1 MEGILLKWTN
11 YVSGWQ
17 QRYFILDDGVLSYYR
32 SKEEMNSGCKG
43 SVKLSVCDVIGEF
56 HVNTASL
63 LRTNDTV
70 HSSDPR
76 RFDLILGEQRYY
88 LRALSRADR
97 QRWVIALGSSKV
109 GTAQLK
115 SEDVNIYGDAVPWKP
130 VTDDWFIRHLFIEDT
145 GAHVHHWFGILL
157 KLRTFAFRPLNF
169 VNDTPPR
176 EGKPSQTQLIDN
188 HRSELRLY
196 HNLMVQQV
204 KEIQSELKEGTVPD
218 MNVSFWS
225 SNFC

>member
-115 SEDVNIYGDAVPWKP
+115 SEDVNIYGKFKYIFDFLSLTNSKLCMY
-130 VTDDWFIRHLFIEDT
+130 TYIFIFGFFI
-145 GAHVHHWFGILL
+145 
-157 KLRTFAFRPLNF
+157 
-169 VNDTPPR
+169 
-176 EGKPSQTQLIDN
+176 LIITRD
-188 HRSELRLY
+188 R
-196 HNLMVQQV
+196 
-204 KEIQSELKEGTVPD
+204 
-218 MNVSFWS
+218 
-225 SNFC
+225 